1 MINICQIFE
10 LQKKTQRKNLRETI
24 SLKLDK
30 NFFQIKN
37 ESVVLFIDLKRVG
50 LIL

>member
-10 LQKKTQRKNLRETI
+10 LQKKTQRKKI
-24 SLKLDK
+24 SNFIKAWY

>member
-10 LQKKTQRKNLRETI
+10 LQKKTQRKKINNFI
-24 SLKLDK
+24 KAWY
-30 NFFQIKN
+30 NFFSQIKN